1 MIDNLSEEQ
10 LKSNALE
17 LHALLGGL
25 FKAEHQA
32 IEKRLLQQDAEM
44 TRLQFGILMMLAH
57 GGTQT
62 ISELS
67 RKLGVDPSTL
77 VPAVD
82 ALERKELILR
92 QRDPNDRRRVPLSLT
107 EAGQAL
113 TQQINMLADDD
124 PILVGLRGMTAE
136 SRQRLLQLLCE
147 LTQHTPGGA
156 VLLANVRSKLAA
168 YGAKEE
174 HLLCTQLEE

>member
-1 MIDNLSEEQ
+1 MTDNVMEEQ
-10 LKSNALE
+10 LKANALE
-17 LHALLGGL
+17 LRTLIGAL
-25 FKAEHQA
+25 FKAGHQA

-44 TRLQFGILMMLAH
+44 SWLQFGILMMLVH

-62 ISELS
+62 LSELS
-67 RKLGVDPSTL
+67 RKLGADPSTL

-92 QRDPNDRRRVPLSLT
+92 QRDPDDRRRVPLSLT
-107 EAGQAL
+107 ENGRAL
-113 TQQINMLADDD
+113 TQQIDTLADDD

-136 SRQRLLQLLCE
+136 SRRELLQLLCE
-147 LTQHTPGGA
+147 LIRRTPESA
-156 VLLANVRSKLAA
+156 VLLAHVRSKLAA

-174 HLLCTQLEE
+174 HLLCTQSEE